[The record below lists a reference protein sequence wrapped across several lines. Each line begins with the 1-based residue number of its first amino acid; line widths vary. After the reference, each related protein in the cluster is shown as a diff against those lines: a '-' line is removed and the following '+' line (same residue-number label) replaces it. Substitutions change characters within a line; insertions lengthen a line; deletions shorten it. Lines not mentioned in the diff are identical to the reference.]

1 MDGDESQTV
10 GPLSLAERRDRRIRA
25 RAARIEESCLKKE
38 KALRDERL
46 AKLDNQDDYKSF
58 TLKVGLDTVSLSF
71 WLVVYPVDELV
82 GCCCSPSITRM

>member
-1 MDGDESQTV
+1 M
-10 GPLSLAERRDRRIRA
+10 
-25 RAARIEESCLKKE
+25 
-38 KALRDERL
+38 RDERL